1 MLCIGAGGLGCDLLK
16 CLALSGFRS
25 IHVVDMDTIDATNL
39 NRQFLFRAPDVGK
52 SKAEAA
58 AAFVNKRVPG
68 VQVHPFLGKMQ
79 DKPEEYYQKF
89 HVVICGLDSVPARR
103 WINSTLVGLLAEDD
117 EGNVDMDTIIP
128 MIDAGTEGFKGHTRV
143 IFPGI
148 TSCLEVSETI
158 LLECIIIFVFIM
170 FFSVHN

>member
-1 MLCIGAGGLGCDLLK
+1 
-16 CLALSGFRS
+16 
-25 IHVVDMDTIDATNL
+25 MDTIDATNL

-58 AAFVNKRVPG
+58 AAFVNKRVAG

-103 WINSTLVGLLAEDD
+103 WINSTLVGLLTEDED
-117 EGNVDMDTIIP
+117 GNVDMDTIIP

-143 IFPGI
+143 ICPGI
-148 TSCLEVSETI
+148 TSCLEVSRETCT
-158 LLECIIIFVFIM
+158 LLVSQTFLPSAQLSCFRRLKRCRCAQWLRRRAM
-170 FFSVHN
+170 RRTAFSTRG